1 MGAVTF
7 VKTREAA
14 QLLASHL
21 LDARRTHPVV
31 VVSHGVGRGDE
42 PWIDAEQV
50 AAGVGDYAEVHVV
63 PTGEVTWA
71 LSSSL
76 PPETQVYG
84 DAARVYSTDLT
95 WVSRPRSSRLYL
107 CFGPDQGARIEAL
120 LEADAMQA
128 ALEVGLLER
137 RAVQRRTV
145 TGRVV
150 GVLAGRGIVEGDFGR
165 AALRE
170 ELAVPGVPIERVV
183 RPGQEVTGEWVTAD
197 GLLDVRN
204 QVRPASEA
212 LEHYAPGDAVLVRVA
227 DVGRDRAVVEPY
239 PGLRIE
245 IGVSGITGNPLD
257 DPRDLMTVGEVVV
270 AHVVRAE
277 KWLLSLVDVDDDEP
291 VREVPAL
298 LPGGPA
304 WLVVEAESM
313 PAHVPVPPWSPP
325 QVDAAEMTVPALVDD
340 ADAPVVRAPLGATT
354 ESPRPARPSPLDL
367 DPRRRKTGD
376 GARTV
381 QPSPM
386 VVDPVAT
393 PASVKELHLERA
405 ARADIQRKAEA
416 LRHEMAQ
423 LVSRLG
429 RLEQERDR
437 AVADVERKRTET
449 RELRKKLQR
458 SRPASRSDSGSEGR
472 FVDAESAFRHDVYL
486 AWVEVIPAAE
496 KAQRPLPDDWTLGP
510 DFLASLAS
518 VDGVARS
525 KVAEVVVHV
534 LTGLADSMPGRD
546 MHRLRM
552 GPGGDDP
559 WVERHPGEYCWRV
572 ALQQHTPS
580 ARRLHFWRRGTQV
593 QLSRVALHDEMRP

>member
-14 QLLASHL
+14 QHLASHL

-31 VVSHGVGRGDE
+31 VVSHGVGRGDQ

-95 WVSRPRSSRLYL
+95 WVSQPRSSRLYL

-128 ALEVGLLER
+128 ALEAGLLER

-204 QVRPASEA
+204 QVRPATEA

-239 PGLRIE
+239 PGMRVE
-245 IGVSGITGNPLD
+245 IGVHGITGNPLD

-270 AHVVRAE
+270 AHVVRAGS
-277 KWLLSLVDVDDDEP
+277 WLLSLVDVDDDEP
-291 VREVPAL
+291 VREVPSL

-304 WLVVEAESM
+304 WLAVEDSA
-313 PAHVPVPPWSPP
+313 PAARPEPDAPWSPP
-325 QVDAAEMTVPALVDD
+325 QVDVE
-340 ADAPVVRAPLGATT
+340 PVVALEPAGTPPPAIAGAADVPT
-354 ESPRPARPSPLDL
+354 PARPSPLDL
-367 DPRRRKTGD
+367 DPRRR
-376 GARTV
+376 GAADVTHP
-381 QPSPM
+381 PSTSP
-386 VVDPVAT
+386 DDEPVAT
-393 PASVKELHLERA
+393 SSARKDLHLERA
-405 ARADIQRKAEA
+405 ARAHAQRQADA
-416 LRHEMAQ
+416 LRQEMAQ
-423 LVSRLG
+423 LVSRLQ
-429 RLEQERDR
+429 RLEHERDR
-437 AVADVERKRTET
+437 AVGEVERKRTET
-449 RELRKKLQR
+449 RDLRKKLQR
-458 SRPASRSDSGSEGR
+458 SRSVARVEASSEER
-472 FVDAESAFRHDVYL
+472 FIDAESAFRHDVYL
-486 AWVEVIPAAE
+486 AWVEAIPAAE
-496 KAQRPLPDDWTLGP
+496 KAQRPLPDDWTLGR
-510 DFLASLAS
+510 DFLPSLAS

>member
-14 QLLASHL
+14 QHLASHL

-31 VVSHGVGRGDE
+31 VVSHGVGRGDQ

-95 WVSRPRSSRLYL
+95 WMSRPRSSRLYL

-128 ALEVGLLER
+128 ALEAGLLER

-183 RPGQEVTGEWVTAD
+183 RTGQEVTGEWVTAD

-204 QVRPASEA
+204 QVRPAIEA

-239 PGLRIE
+239 PGVRVE
-245 IGVSGITGNPLD
+245 IGVHGITGNPLD

-270 AHVVRAE
+270 AHVVRAGR
-277 KWLLSLVDVDDDEP
+277 WLLSLVDVDDDEP
-291 VREVPAL
+291 VREVPSL

-304 WLVVEAESM
+304 WLAVEDSA
-313 PAHVPVPPWSPP
+313 PAARPEPDAPWSPP
-325 QVDAAEMTVPALVDD
+325 QVDVE
-340 ADAPVVRAPLGATT
+340 PVVALEPAGTPPRAIAEAADVPT
-354 ESPRPARPSPLDL
+354 PVRPSPLDL
-367 DPRRRKTGD
+367 DPGRR
-376 GARTV
+376 GAVDVTRP
-381 QPSPM
+381 PSTSP
-386 VVDPVAT
+386 DDEPVAT
-393 PASVKELHLERA
+393 SSARKDLHLERA
-405 ARADIQRKAEA
+405 ARAHAQRQVDA
-416 LRHEMAQ
+416 LRQEMAQ
-423 LVSRLG
+423 LVSRLE
-429 RLEQERDR
+429 RLEHERDR
-437 AVADVERKRTET
+437 AVGEVERKRTET
-449 RELRKKLQR
+449 RDLRKKLQR
-458 SRPASRSDSGSEGR
+458 SRSVARGEASSEER
-472 FVDAESAFRHDVYL
+472 FTDAESAFRHDVYL
-486 AWVEVIPAAE
+486 AWVEAIPAAE

-510 DFLASLAS
+510 DFLPSLAS

>member
-14 QLLASHL
+14 QHLASHL

-31 VVSHGVGRGDE
+31 VVSHGVGRGDQ

-50 AAGVGDYAEVHVV
+50 AAGVGEYAEVHVV

-95 WVSRPRSSRLYL
+95 WMSRPRSSRLYL

-128 ALEVGLLER
+128 ALETGLLER

-183 RPGQEVTGEWVTAD
+183 RTGQEVTGEWVTAD

-204 QVRPASEA
+204 QVRSAIEA

-239 PGLRIE
+239 PGVRVE
-245 IGVSGITGNPLD
+245 IGVHGITGNPLD

-270 AHVVRAE
+270 AHVVRAGR
-277 KWLLSLVDVDDDEP
+277 WLLSLVDVDDDEP
-291 VREVPAL
+291 VREVPSL

-304 WLVVEAESM
+304 WLAVEDSA
-313 PAHVPVPPWSPP
+313 PAARPEPDAPWSPP
-325 QVDAAEMTVPALVDD
+325 QVDVE
-340 ADAPVVRAPLGATT
+340 PVVALEPAGTPPRAIAEAADVPT
-354 ESPRPARPSPLDL
+354 PARPSPLDL
-367 DPRRRKTGD
+367 DPGRR
-376 GARTV
+376 GAVDVTRP
-381 QPSPM
+381 PSTSP
-386 VVDPVAT
+386 DDEPVAT
-393 PASVKELHLERA
+393 SSARKDLHLERA
-405 ARADIQRKAEA
+405 ARAHAQRQVDA
-416 LRHEMAQ
+416 LRQEMAQ
-423 LVSRLG
+423 LVSRLQ
-429 RLEQERDR
+429 RLEHERDR
-437 AVADVERKRTET
+437 AVGEVERKRTET
-449 RELRKKLQR
+449 RDLRKKLQR
-458 SRPASRSDSGSEGR
+458 SRSVARGEASSEER
-472 FVDAESAFRHDVYL
+472 FIDAESAFRHDVYL
-486 AWVEVIPAAE
+486 AWVEAIPAAE

>member
-1 MGAVTF
+1 VGAVTF

-14 QLLASHL
+14 QHLASHL

-31 VVSHGVGRGDE
+31 VVSHGVGRGDQ

-95 WVSRPRSSRLYL
+95 WMSRPRSSRLYL

-128 ALEVGLLER
+128 ALEAGLLER

-183 RPGQEVTGEWVTAD
+183 RTGQEVTGEWVTAD

-204 QVRPASEA
+204 QVRPAIEA

-239 PGLRIE
+239 PGVRVE
-245 IGVSGITGNPLD
+245 IGVHGITGNPLD
-257 DPRDLMTVGEVVV
+257 DPRDLTTVGEVVV
-270 AHVVRAE
+270 AHVVRAGR
-277 KWLLSLVDVDDDEP
+277 WLLSLVDVDDDEP
-291 VREVPAL
+291 VREVPSL

-304 WLVVEAESM
+304 WLAVEDSA
-313 PAHVPVPPWSPP
+313 PAARPEPDAPWSPP
-325 QVDAAEMTVPALVDD
+325 QVDVE
-340 ADAPVVRAPLGATT
+340 PVVALEPAGTPPRAIAEAADVPT
-354 ESPRPARPSPLDL
+354 PARPSPLDL
-367 DPRRRKTGD
+367 DPGRR
-376 GARTV
+376 GAVDVTRP
-381 QPSPM
+381 PSTSP
-386 VVDPVAT
+386 DDEPVAT
-393 PASVKELHLERA
+393 SSARKDLHLERA
-405 ARADIQRKAEA
+405 ARAHAQRQVDA
-416 LRHEMAQ
+416 LRQEMAQ
-423 LVSRLG
+423 LVSRLQ
-429 RLEQERDR
+429 RLEHERDR
-437 AVADVERKRTET
+437 AVGEVERKRTET
-449 RELRKKLQR
+449 RDLRKKLQR
-458 SRPASRSDSGSEGR
+458 SRSVARGEASSEER
-472 FVDAESAFRHDVYL
+472 FIDAESAFRHDVYL
-486 AWVEVIPAAE
+486 AWVEAIPAAE

-510 DFLASLAS
+510 DFLPSLAS

-580 ARRLHFWRRGTQV
+580 ARRLHFWRRGTKV

>member
-14 QLLASHL
+14 QHLASHL

-107 CFGPDQGARIEAL
+107 CFGPDQGARIGAL

-128 ALEVGLLER
+128 ALEAGLLER
-137 RAVQRRTV
+137 RAEQRRTV

-183 RPGQEVTGEWVTAD
+183 RPGQEITGEWVTAD

-239 PGLRIE
+239 PGVRVE

-291 VREVPAL
+291 VREVPSL

-304 WLVVEAESM
+304 WLAVEDAAPTARPE
-313 PAHVPVPPWSPP
+313 PDAPWSPP
-325 QVDAAEMTVPALVDD
+325 QVDVE
-340 ADAPVVRAPLGATT
+340 PVVALDPAGTPRPAIAEAADVAT
-354 ESPRPARPSPLDL
+354 PARPSPLDL
-367 DPRRRKTGD
+367 DPRRR
-376 GARTV
+376 GAADLTRP
-381 QPSPM
+381 PSTSP
-386 VVDPVAT
+386 DDEPVAT
-393 PASVKELHLERA
+393 SSARKDLHLERA
-405 ARADIQRKAEA
+405 ARAHAQRQVEA

-423 LVSRLG
+423 LVSRLQ
-429 RLEQERDR
+429 RLEHERDR
-437 AVADVERKRTET
+437 AVGEVERKRTET
-449 RELRKKLQR
+449 RDLRKKLQR

-472 FVDAESAFRHDVYL
+472 FVDGESAFRHDVYL
-486 AWVEVIPAAE
+486 AWVEAIPAAE

-510 DFLASLAS
+510 DFLASLMS